1 MQLHDKLRALR
12 LRHYY
17 TQQDIA
23 DKLGVTR
30 STVSNFE
37 IGRRK
42 PEIDILEKLAA
53 IYGVD
58 LNYFS
63 SQNMQASDL
72 MLLVE
77 KAESIF
83 SDPSIPEAQK
93 DKVYQSLMKVYLRM
107 KEGQL
112 HHERSNTTI

>member
-1 MQLHDKLRALR
+1 MQLHEKLRALR

-17 TQQDIA
+17 TQQEIA

-42 PEIDILEKLAA
+42 PEIDVLEKLAK

-58 LNYFS
+58 LNYFAHT
-63 SQNMQASDL
+63 QNMQASEL
-72 MLLVE
+72 MTLVE

-83 SDPSIPEAQK
+83 NNPAIPEADK
-93 DKVYQSLMKVYLRM
+93 DKVYQSLMRVYLTM
-107 KEGQL
+107 KEGA
-112 HHERSNTTI
+112 HHE

>member
-1 MQLHDKLRALR
+1 MQLHEKLKALR
-12 LRHYY
+12 LRNYY
-17 TQQDIA
+17 TQQEIA

-53 IYGVD
+53 IYSVD
-58 LNYFS
+58 LNYFAT
-63 SQNMQASDL
+63 QNMKATDL

-77 KAESIF
+77 KAENIF
-83 SDPSIPEAQK
+83 NNPDISENEK
-93 DKVYQSLMKVYLRM
+93 DKVYQSLMKVYLTM
-107 KEGQL
+107 KEGSQHDKSTL
-112 HHERSNTTI
+112 

>member
-12 LRHYY
+12 LSRYY

-23 DKLGVTR
+23 EMLGVTR
-30 STVSNFE
+30 STISNFE

-42 PEIDILEKLAA
+42 PEIDVLEKLAE

-58 LNYFS
+58 LNYFATNS
-63 SQNMQASDL
+63 MQSSDL
-72 MLLVE
+72 MLLVK

-83 SDPSIPEAQK
+83 NDPAITEATK
-93 DKVYQSLMKVYLRM
+93 DRVYQSLMKVYLTM
-107 KEGQL
+107 KEGS
-112 HHERSNTTI
+112 HHDKHTL